1 MPGARRDRPQ
11 SPALDARCG
20 DEPEC
25 LPVYAVVPMSLID
38 NPQPTSRRSI
48 DPRQRRLVVGEFA
61 RFVLVGGANTAV
73 AYAVYLFL
81 LHWLR
86 YEFAYA
92 IGYAVGIA
100 IAYALSTTFVFRQPM
115 RKRSAARFP
124 FVYVIQF
131 LVSLGLL
138 RLAVEVF
145 AIPQWLALAVSVGLT
160 LPITFVLS
168 RWIVRAG

>member
-1 MPGARRDRPQ
+1 MA
-11 SPALDARCG
+11 
-20 DEPEC
+20 
-25 LPVYAVVPMSLID
+25 
-38 NPQPTSRRSI
+38 
-48 DPRQRRLVVGEFA
+48 
-61 RFVLVGGANTAV
+61 

-81 LHWLR
+81 LHWMR
-86 YEFAYA
+86 YEWAYA

-138 RLAVEVF
+138 RLAVEILAV
-145 AIPQWLALAVSVGLT
+145 PQWLALAVSVGLT